1 MRPARVVTSFV
12 RNGGRFL
19 ILRRS
24 SGSRTM
30 GGLWSGV
37 SGVIEGDEEPL
48 GRARAEILEET
59 GMSGDRVR
67 LERAGAPARIS
78 PPGYAGREWV
88 VFPFLFRAEDREVV
102 LNGENSACEWVT
114 VGEMSRRRTVP
125 GLVGVL
131 HGLLRPAP

>member
-24 SGSRTM
+24 NGARTM

-48 GRARAEILEET
+48 DRARTEILEET
-59 GMSGDRVR
+59 GMSGGRVR
-67 LERAGAPARIS
+67 LERAGARTMVSS
-78 PPGYAGREWV
+78 PRYAGREWA

-102 LNGENSACEWVT
+102 LNGENTACEWVT

-131 HGLLRPAP
+131 LGLLQAAP